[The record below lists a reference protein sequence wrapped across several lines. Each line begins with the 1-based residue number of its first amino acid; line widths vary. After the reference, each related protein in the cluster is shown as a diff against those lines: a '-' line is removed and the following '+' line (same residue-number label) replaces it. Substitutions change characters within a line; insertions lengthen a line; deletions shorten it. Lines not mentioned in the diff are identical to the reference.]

1 VRTIGVKGAGVVPI
15 VLWGKPHQ
23 FGKFD
28 GGGAG
33 GGGGD
38 QGPFLMTEGPAPPAG
53 ILGWFTRIGRTIS
66 NVATSAW
73 DTVRGAIGL

>member
-1 VRTIGVKGAGVVPI
+1 MRTIGIKGAGVVPI

-38 QGPFLMTEGPAPPAG
+38 QGPLFFITSTVPRIVMGL
-53 ILGWFTRIGRTIS
+53 FTTARD
-66 NVATSAW
+66 V
-73 DTVRGAIGL
+73 VRGALGL